1 MSVRDLVRATVSTF
15 LDCQFHRSNNNR
27 SSTFRIIIQLILI
40 SSHNFALDFLGL
52 SSPSFAAMTKDS
64 EAKDCSDCVSSSF

>member
-15 LDCQFHRSNNNR
+15 LDYQFYRSIINR
-27 SSTFRIIIQLILI
+27 GTTFGSIVQLILI

-52 SSPSFAAMTKDS
+52 SSPSFAAITKDS
-64 EAKDCSDCVSSSF
+64 EAKDCSDCTSSSF